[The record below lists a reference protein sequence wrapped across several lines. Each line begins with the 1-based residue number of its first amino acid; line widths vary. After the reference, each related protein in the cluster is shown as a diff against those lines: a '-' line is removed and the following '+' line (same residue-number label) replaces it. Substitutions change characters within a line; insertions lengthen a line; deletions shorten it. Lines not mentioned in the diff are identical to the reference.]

1 MVHIF
6 KYSFK
11 QFLRNK
17 AELFWLLLF
26 PILLGTMFKLAFSG
40 IGENTKFQAIP
51 VAIVCDESKEA
62 ETFRTIADKLGEK
75 GEEQFL
81 DITYCT
87 EEDAKELLKDE
98 KADGILYASD
108 TVTLTL
114 LAENGSDNMN
124 GSILNSFVEQYHLQ
138 STAISEILATHPEK
152 IEEAVSSLEENVSC
166 IREVSL
172 SKNEKE
178 DSMDQYFYNL
188 LTMACLFTSISG
200 VFVAVYNEG
209 NLSEIGARKNVSSAH
224 KLKVIAGELL
234 ACILTRFCCNM
245 AGFLYVA
252 FVLKVN
258 ITTRLPFAILALFAG
273 CMTGVTFG
281 FFFGSLG
288 KMQKETRE
296 GIIFAL
302 QLFCCFLS
310 GLMVGN
316 MRQIVEDFC
325 PFINKINPAA
335 LISDSFYALVTYDGL
350 DRYAQNIGT
359 LFLWSAVF
367 IIGGFFMTRRKK
379 YANL

>member
-6 KYSFK
+6 KYSLK

-26 PILLGTMFKLAFSG
+26 PILLGTMFKLAFGG
-40 IGENTKFQAIP
+40 IGENAKFQAIP

-75 GEEQFL
+75 GEDQFL
-81 DITYCT
+81 EITYCT
-87 EEDAKELLKDE
+87 DEEAKELLKDE
-98 KADGILYASD
+98 KVDGILYASD

-114 LAENGSDNMN
+114 LAENGSSNMN

-138 STAISEILATHPEK
+138 NTAISEILATHPEK
-152 IEEAVSSLEENVSC
+152 IGEAVSSLEENISC
-166 IREVSL
+166 VKEVSL
-172 SKNEKE
+172 SQNENE
-178 DSMDQYFYNL
+178 DNFDQYFYNL

-200 VFVAVYNEG
+200 VYVAVYNEG

-224 KLKVIAGELL
+224 KLKVIAGELA

-245 AGFLYVA
+245 VGFLYVA
-252 FVLKVN
+252 FVLKINV
-258 ITTRLPFAILALFAG
+258 TTRLPFAILTLFAG
-273 CMTGVTFG
+273 CVVGVTFG

-288 KMQKETRE
+288 KMQKEMRE
-296 GIIFAL
+296 GIIFAF

-310 GLMVGN
+310 GLMVGD
-316 MRQIVEDFC
+316 MRQIMEDSC
-325 PFINKINPAA
+325 PIINKINPAA
-335 LISDSFYALVTYDGL
+335 LISDSFYSLVTYDSL
-350 DRYAQNIGT
+350 NRYAQNIGT
-359 LFLWSAVF
+359 LFLWAAVF

-379 YANL
+379 YASL